1 MSYPHREKNVQT
13 STTEQ
18 TPKPAASGA
27 SAVANANTADL
38 KLLMNEFKT
47 LLQENRNADE
57 ILVANLEEWTDLVG
71 EHLTESFV
79 KAVQPALIEQ
89 KGQLDKMQVA
99 INNLKDEVSKL
110 KRIRGFKNFL
120 IWLSI
125 VCNIG
130 IAGYLIYLLVKGV
143 MI

>member
-1 MSYPHREKNVQT
+1 M
-13 STTEQ
+13 
-18 TPKPAASGA
+18 
-27 SAVANANTADL
+27 
-38 KLLMNEFKT
+38 
-47 LLQENRNADE
+47 LQENRNADE